1 MTPQRFQ
8 QLTARYSDLSIAVVG
23 DVCLDRYLEIDPARE
38 ETSIETG
45 LPVHNVVNTRSQ
57 PGAAGTILSNLIAL
71 GIGKIHAIGFC
82 GRDGEGYELQRA
94 LAATKRLHLDGFVET
109 PLRRT
114 FTYTKPLVMEEGKL
128 PRELSRIDLK
138 NWTPTPP
145 DVERKLVGAIEAVA
159 DHVDAFIVMDQV
171 DVAGTGVVTAG
182 VRAALARVAEKRP
195 TLPIVADSRRGLR
208 DWPPFIFKMNHHE
221 LGALLG
227 RDLRDIVAVPDAAL
241 ELARKNCRPV
251 FITLAEHG
259 MVGADAG
266 KPGIADDA
274 VAHQVSSLP
283 LRGEIDVV
291 GAGDSVSANLGA
303 ALAAGAEVAEAVALA
318 NAAASHVIHQVG
330 TTGVATVEDLRAL
343 VFL

>member
-1 MTPQRFQ
+1 MTPQRFD
-8 QLTARYSDLSIAVVG
+8 QLTCRYPDLHIAVVG
-23 DVCLDRYLEIDPARE
+23 DICLDRYLEIDPARG

-71 GIGKIHAIGFC
+71 GIGRLHAIGFC

-94 LAATKRLHLDGFVET
+94 LASTKRLHLDGFIET

-114 FTYTKPLVMEEGKL
+114 FTYTKPLIMEAGKA
-128 PRELSRIDLK
+128 PRELSRLDLK

-145 DVERKLVGAIEAVA
+145 DLEHKLIGAIRAVA
-159 DHVDAFIVMDQV
+159 ADVDAFIVMDQV
-171 DVAGTGVVTAG
+171 DVPETGVVTAA
-182 VRAALARVAEKRP
+182 VREALAKIAEARP
-195 TLPIVADSRRGLR
+195 TLAILADSRRGLR

-227 RDLRDIVAVPDAAL
+227 RDLREIAAVPDAAL
-241 ELARKNCRPV
+241 DLARQNCRPV
-251 FITLAEHG
+251 FVTLAEHG
-259 MVGADAG
+259 MIGADAG
-266 KPGIADDA
+266 GEGIADDA

-283 LRGEIDVV
+283 IRGEIDVV
-291 GAGDSVSANLGA
+291 GAGDAVSANLGA
-303 ALAAGAEVAEAVALA
+303 ALAAGAEVPEALAMA
-318 NAAASHVIHQVG
+318 NAAASHVIHQIG